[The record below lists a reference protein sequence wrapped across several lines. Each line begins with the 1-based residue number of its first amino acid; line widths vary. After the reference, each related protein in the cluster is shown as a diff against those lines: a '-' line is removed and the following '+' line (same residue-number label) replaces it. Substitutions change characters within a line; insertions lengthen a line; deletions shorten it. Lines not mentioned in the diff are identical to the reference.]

1 MRYYISD
8 LHFFHESMNTRMD
21 NRGFPTVE
29 EMNEYMVNAWNLRV
43 NRGDEVVILGDL
55 SIGKRAETETVL
67 KRLKGKKYLVTGN
80 HDKFLKDKDFDQ
92 SLFANIQPYMEM
104 NDNKRKVILCHYP
117 VFCYNGQYKK
127 ESEKMGGVYMLH
139 GHVHDTYDQV
149 LVDRFTS
156 ETKQVSRTIRGEM
169 IPIQCNILNCF
180 CKWSDYI
187 PWTLDEWI
195 AFHKERLK
203 TGFPKIQDAV

>member
-8 LHFFHESMNTRMD
+8 LHFFHRSMNTRMD
-21 NRGFPTVE
+21 NRGFSSVE
-29 EMNEYMVNAWNLRV
+29 EMNEYMVKAWNLRV
-43 NRGDEVVILGDL
+43 HRGDEVVILGDL
-55 SIGKRAETETVL
+55 SIGKKEETEEIL
-67 KRLKGKKYLVTGN
+67 KRLKGKKYLITGN
-80 HDKFLKDKDFDQ
+80 HDKFLRDKSFDRN
-92 SLFANIQPYMEM
+92 LFENIQPYMEM

-127 ESEKMGGVYMLH
+127 ENEKIAGVYMLH
-139 GHVHDTYDQV
+139 GHVHDTYDQA
-149 LVDRFTS
+149 LVDQFIL
-156 ETKQVSRTIRGEM
+156 ETKQVKRNIRGEM
-169 IPIQCNILNCF
+169 TPIPCNILNCF